1 MGHVDAKSRR
11 LGRATVAGLLVLA
24 AATLLWACL
33 QPPLSLSS
41 GQRDGGSDGGPRSDD
56 SGAPAI
62 LGLFTISGCEA
73 LTFPAPNGEP
83 RCVGTAPL
91 KVRLVLLAVGATS
104 HRFQLTRN
112 MSPPDGGEADGGA
125 VDGGTVD
132 GGGDSILDEASSRAE
147 APTVILPVPDT
158 YLVSLGVAGPGG
170 TAASAGVIIVKPA
183 ALGAACDS
191 DDQCDSGLHCIC
203 GKNTPAGSCKGGLSS
218 GLCTQSC
225 DGTACPTGSVCVDLS
240 RTAPPPTDAGVSG
253 EAWRQPICVPGCT
266 LDPSCRG
273 DLVCRELP
281 VLNPGQPA
289 GGTYTWKSGC
299 FAPKPGGVGDSCL
312 GSDDKP
318 DPASCA
324 LAMCDGLGLRNL
336 CTAPCAPGCPT
347 TAACATWNS
356 TLLPAPPAPRCVARC
371 DATHP
376 CADPLLDCLP
386 SGGTG
391 ALGFTLTE
399 PAGTTVCAP
408 RRCTAPTDCPG
419 GQCLL
424 LGGASFCTR

>member
-1 MGHVDAKSRR
+1 MGHLEAKSSR
-11 LGRATVAGLLVLA
+11 LRSATVAGLLVSA

-33 QPPLSLSS
+33 QPPLSLSG
-41 GQRDGGSDGGPRSDD
+41 GQRDGGSDDGPRTSD
-56 SGAPAI
+56 SGATAI
-62 LGLFTISGCEA
+62 LGLFTINGCAE
-73 LTFPAPNGEP
+73 LTFPAPAGEP

-104 HRFQLTRN
+104 HRFQVTRP
-112 MSPPDGGEADGGA
+112 MAVPDGGVLLDGGE
-125 VDGGTVD
+125 VDGGPPD
-132 GGGDSILDEASSRAE
+132 GGDSILDEASSRAD
-147 APTVILPVPDT
+147 APTVILPTPGT

-191 DDQCDSGLHCIC
+191 DEQCDDGLRCIC
-203 GKNTPAGSCKGGLSS
+203 GKNTMTGSCKGGLGS

-225 DGTACPTGSVCVDLS
+225 DGTACPTGSVCIDLS

-253 EAWRQPICVPGCT
+253 DAWRQPICVPGCT
-266 LDPSCRG
+266 MDASCRG

-281 VLNPGQPA
+281 VLNPGQRA
-289 GGTYTWKSGC
+289 GGTYTWKSAC
-299 FAPKPGGVGDSCL
+299 FAQQPGGVGDSCL
-312 GSDDKP
+312 SSDDKP
-318 DPASCA
+318 EPTNCA

-336 CTAPCAPGCPT
+336 CTAPCAAGCPT

-356 TLLPAPPAPRCVARC
+356 TALPAPPAPRCVARC
-371 DATHP
+371 DAMHP
-376 CADPLLDCLP
+376 CSDPLLDCLP

-408 RRCTAPTDCPG
+408 RRCTAAIDCPG
-419 GQCLL
+419 GQCIP